1 VEAPR
6 FHHQHLPDIVYA
18 EPGTFSEDTR
28 LLLERMGYT
37 IEKREHLGM
46 AAAVMRYAD
55 GWFTGWADGVGGG
68 AGTGW

>member
-1 VEAPR
+1 LSMIQAGGPHS
-6 FHHQHLPDIVYA
+6 FA
-18 EPGTFSEDTR
+18 DTR

-37 IEKREHLGM
+37 IEIRDHLGM
-46 AAAVMRYAD
+46 VAVVMRYAD